1 MTAKKEKTSVPI
13 SVLVIFSILF
23 YAAWSVVELFASPY
37 LDMMSNQVLATFIR
51 DCAIKNILWTLPAF
65 ILIYHYRDRLAVG
78 LKEMFTFRKDCV
90 KYLSLFFIFTV
101 FIILN
106 KFIHNGEI
114 KVGENFGTSEL
125 IVVLFVGLTE
135 EMVFRGWL
143 LNATAKKSENI
154 ALAVNAVMFLAI
166 HFPIWITDGVFTA
179 NFANLGFVS
188 ILMLSVI
195 FGYVFLKT
203 KNIVLPIALH
213 MYWDFLM
220 FMLA

>member
-23 YAAWSVVELFASPY
+23 YAAWSVVELFASPH

-78 LKEMFTFRKDCV
+78 LKEMFTFKKDCV
-90 KYLSLFFIFTV
+90 KYLSLFLIFTV

-106 KFIHNGEI
+106 MFIHNGEI
-114 KVGENFGTSEL
+114 KVGENFGASEL

-143 LNATAKKSENI
+143 LNATAKKNENI

-179 NFANLGFVS
+179 NFANLGFVT

-203 KNIVLPIALH
+203 GNIILPIALH

-220 FMLA
+220 FMLT